1 MSQQAAN
8 SQANNLNKAQAV
20 QQQPQ
25 QVVKQQEEEQEEA
38 THHHANSESVRFA
51 PESDNEEKPVCDHK
65 RVFYSHRV
73 FNLFVVVRKNC
84 IVFLNLLLK
93 N

>member
-8 SQANNLNKAQAV
+8 SQANNLNKANQAV

-38 THHHANSESVRFA
+38 AHHHANSESVRFA
-51 PESDNEEKPVCDHK
+51 PESDNEEKPVCNHK
-65 RVFYSHRV
+65 IVFFSHEK
-73 FNLFVVVRKNC
+73 KNC
-84 IVFLNLLLK
+84 IVFLLIYY
-93 N
+93 

>member
-8 SQANNLNKAQAV
+8 SQANNLNKANQAV

-38 THHHANSESVRFA
+38 AHHHANSESVRFA
-51 PESDNEEKPVCDHK
+51 PESDNEEKPVRK
-65 RVFYSHRV
+65 NKIVFFSHRV
-73 FNLFVVVRKNC
+73 
-84 IVFLNLLLK
+84 LNLYFLK
-93 N
+93 FITKKLD